1 MTMRKIAF
9 LVGNDTFPE
18 DPSILPLLFPQNDA
32 QKLAE
37 VLKDQE
43 TCGFEAIPYLN
54 KTSLEILSD
63 LDEISR
69 ELTQDDTLLFYYSG
83 HGKLSGNELCPV
95 SKETRTARLRSTS
108 IKASEVLGYL
118 QESSARRRILV
129 LDCCHSGAIANIYK
143 GGDAE
148 SALSGL
154 AHSYGT
160 CILTASTGIQL
171 AEERERWARRLHQGL
186 DRLPVRT
193 SQRAHYRR

>member
-1 MTMRKIAF
+1 MRKIAF

-18 DPSILPLLFPQNDA
+18 DPSILSLLFPQNDA

-54 KTSLEILSD
+54 ETSQKILSG

-83 HGKLSGNELCPV
+83 HGKLSGNELCLV

-108 IKASEVLGYL
+108 IKASALGYL
-118 QESSARRRILV
+118 QESSARRRI
-129 LDCCHSGAIANIYK
+129 
-143 GGDAE
+143 
-148 SALSGL
+148 
-154 AHSYGT
+154 
-160 CILTASTGIQL
+160 
-171 AEERERWARRLHQGL
+171 
-186 DRLPVRT
+186 
-193 SQRAHYRR
+193 